1 MYSASV
7 SKQDAIHR
15 IKETF
20 NKEFNDVFAKKENE
34 ISKIKD
40 KNKRI
45 RKIVADLNLGDVI
58 YEPVMGPVEKPE
70 MLLKVEDDEVRTRAC
85 MYDVIVPVLVF
96 CMFRI
101 YVEFTVLYNCKTVS

>member
-1 MYSASV
+1 MIVLIVYASV
-7 SKQDAIHR
+7 FGFCFKQDAIHR

-70 MLLKVEDDEVRTRAC
+70 MLLKVEDDEVRTRVC
-85 MYDVIVPVLVF
+85 V
-96 CMFRI
+96 
-101 YVEFTVLYNCKTVS
+101 

>member
-1 MYSASV
+1 MIVLIVYACV
-7 SKQDAIHR
+7 FDFRFKQDAIHR

-70 MLLKVEDDEVRTRAC
+70 MLLKVEDDEVRTRVC
-85 MYDVIVPVLVF
+85 V
-96 CMFRI
+96 
-101 YVEFTVLYNCKTVS
+101 

>member
-1 MYSASV
+1 MPVCSASV

-70 MLLKVEDDEVRTRAC
+70 MLLKVEDDEVRTRA
-85 MYDVIVPVLVF
+85 YDVIVSVV
-96 CMFRI
+96 RV
-101 YVEFTVLYNCKTVS
+101 YVEFTVQLQTVSRQALW